1 MSAAAG
7 RMGPD
12 PVPPTPAPALSG
24 DQRLRRRKLVNRM
37 MELSASIA
45 ALIAVAV
52 LAIVI
57 ISVISKGIGS
67 ISIEFLTKNAP
78 IFGQT
83 GGGIANAIVGTLIL
97 VALASLM
104 AVPVGILIG
113 IHTSEFAGAR
123 LAASVRFMLDI
134 LNGVPTIVTGI
145 FVFGLLVVGKA
156 QSGWAGAF
164 ALAVIMLPI
173 VARSAHEVLALVPKA
188 MKESALALGV
198 TRWKMVLRIVV
209 PTAAGGMITGALLG
223 VARVAGETAPLLFTS
238 SIFANEV
245 STNPGNALAS
255 IPVKIF
261 SLTEEPSPT
270 AHSQA
275 WAAALLLIFFV
286 LVLNVLA
293 RAIYA
298 HSSRRTRRAR

>member
-1 MSAAAG
+1 MSTAAG
-7 RMGPD
+7 HIGPGRG
-12 PVPPTPAPALSG
+12 PAPLLSG
-24 DQRLRRRKLVNRM
+24 DRRLRRRKLVNRL
-37 MELSASIA
+37 MEISASVA

-57 ISVISKGIGS
+57 ISVVSKGIGS

-97 VALASLM
+97 VALASVM

-123 LAASVRFMLDI
+123 LAASVRFVLDI

-245 STNPGNALAS
+245 STNPSNALAS

-293 RAIYA
+293 RVIYA
-298 HSSRRTRRAR
+298 RTGRRTRRAR